1 MRDRQS
7 GEISGKPNDEALNRT
22 DRGGSS
28 PPRISIAAAPV
39 TSSTHSADAAPWPA
53 LILVL
58 RHKTNALMTPG
69 GDSDTAI
76 GMKSVAAADQ
86 TIDSVVDVV
95 LPDRQRLPVVLA
107 SPHSGR
113 VYPESFVAASRLDPI
128 ALRRSEDS
136 FVDEI
141 FTPAVKLGIP
151 MVRALFPRAF
161 VDTNR
166 EPFELDPDM
175 FDDVLP
181 GYVNTRSPRV
191 AAGLGTIAR
200 VVAQGQ
206 DIYQRKLRFDDALDR
221 VQNYYQ
227 PYHDRLRAAIDQTHR
242 QFGSCL
248 LIDCHSMPSIG
259 VEVRER
265 GRSGA
270 PDFVLGDC
278 FGSACAPIISDNAE
292 RWLSLQG
299 YRVVRNTPYA
309 GGYTTRHYGKP
320 RTGVHALQ
328 IEINRG
334 LYMQEESFTR
344 KPYLSR
350 LAEEMAHL
358 VQLLATTPQ
367 VARAAE

>member
-1 MRDRQS
+1 MSHPRPFRTTIACVTRSGLSDTQDRMDS
-7 GEISGKPNDEALNRT
+7 
-22 DRGGSS
+22 
-28 PPRISIAAAPV
+28 
-39 TSSTHSADAAPWPA
+39 
-53 LILVL
+53 
-58 RHKTNALMTPG
+58 ALMPG
-69 GDSDTAI
+69 PAMDAI
-76 GMKSVAAADQ
+76 
-86 TIDSVVDVV
+86 VDVV
-95 LPDRQRLPVVLA
+95 MPARQRLPVVLA
-107 SPHSGR
+107 SPHSGC

-141 FTPAVKLGIP
+141 FRPAAELGAP

-166 EPFELDPDM
+166 EPFELDPEM

-206 DIYQRKLRFDDALDR
+206 DIYQRKLRFSEALDR

-227 PYHDRLRAAIDQTHR
+227 PYHDRLRGAIDETHR
-242 QFGSCL
+242 RFGTCL
-248 LIDCHSMPSIG
+248 LIDCHSMPSVG
-259 VEVRER
+259 VDVRDR
-265 GRSGA
+265 GRIGA

-278 FGSACAPIISDNAE
+278 FGSACAPVISDTAE
-292 RWLSLQG
+292 RWLTLQG
-299 YRVVRNTPYA
+299 YRVVRNSPYA

-344 KPYLSR
+344 KPYLDT
-350 LAEEMAHL
+350 LAAEMAQL
-358 VQLLATTPQ
+358 VHLLATAPHI
-367 VARAAE
+367 ARAAE

>member
-1 MRDRQS
+1 M
-7 GEISGKPNDEALNRT
+7 
-22 DRGGSS
+22 
-28 PPRISIAAAPV
+28 
-39 TSSTHSADAAPWPA
+39 
-53 LILVL
+53 
-58 RHKTNALMTPG
+58 
-69 GDSDTAI
+69 
-76 GMKSVAAADQ
+76 
-86 TIDSVVDVV
+86 
-95 LPDRQRLPVVLA
+95 VLA
-107 SPHSGR
+107 SPHSGC

-141 FTPAVKLGIP
+141 FRPAAELGAP

-166 EPFELDPDM
+166 EPFELDPEM

-206 DIYQRKLRFDDALDR
+206 DIYQRKLRFSEALDR

-227 PYHDRLRAAIDQTHR
+227 PYHDRLRGAIDETHR
-242 QFGSCL
+242 RFGTCL
-248 LIDCHSMPSIG
+248 LIDCHSMPSVG
-259 VEVRER
+259 VDVRDR
-265 GRSGA
+265 GRIGA

-278 FGSACAPIISDNAE
+278 FGSACAPVISDTAE
-292 RWLSLQG
+292 RWLTLQG
-299 YRVVRNTPYA
+299 YRVVRNSPYA

-344 KPYLSR
+344 KAYLDT
-350 LAEEMAHL
+350 LAAEMAQL
-358 VQLLATTPQ
+358 VHLLATAPHI
-367 VARAAE
+367 ARAAE